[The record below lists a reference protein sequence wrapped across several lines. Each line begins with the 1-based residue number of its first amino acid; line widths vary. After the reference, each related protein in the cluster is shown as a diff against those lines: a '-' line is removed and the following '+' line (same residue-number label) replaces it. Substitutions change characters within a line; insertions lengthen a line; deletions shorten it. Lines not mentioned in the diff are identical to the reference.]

1 MSAYIWMI
9 LSVAQTKYVPDLKIG
24 TLISNMIPMSIVLQI
39 AWIIVVVIWMMI
51 GLPFGPGV
59 GVALPA
65 GIL

>member
-1 MSAYIWMI
+1 MI
-9 LSVAQTKYVPDLKIG
+9 LSVAQTKYVPNLKIG
-24 TLISNMIPMSIVLQI
+24 TLIANMIPMSIVLQI
-39 AWIIVVVIWMMI
+39 AWIIVVVIWMSI

>member
-1 MSAYIWMI
+1 MI
-9 LSVAQTKYVPDLKIG
+9 L
-24 TLISNMIPMSIVLQI
+24 MSIVLQI
-39 AWIIVVVIWMMI
+39 AWIIVVVIWMSI